1 MLLFYFLYHI
11 RRVLARVSRPT
22 HGYLPVCCP
31 PLGSVNLSNSPSMS
45 SLASLPSFRPQE
57 SAPESLPPAASSCR
71 ISRLP
76 SLPSIPHAGPSRS
89 AQRYLYFGVRQG
101 FLSGVYTDCIFALEP
116 SRTCAK
122 DIFNQTRC
130 RGLRLW
136 LERGRQT
143 FVT

>member
-57 SAPESLPPAASSCR
+57 SSPESLPPAASSCR

-101 FLSGVYTDCIFALEP
+101 FLSGVYTDWQEAEKQIAVSGARSWSVTKDTDLHFCI
-116 SRTCAK
+116 RT
-122 DIFNQTRC
+122 IQN
-130 RGLRLW
+130 LR
-136 LERGRQT
+136 
-143 FVT
+143 